1 MKKLITSLAVLSA
14 LGAAT
19 IAQAAPTDGAK
30 GLIKFTGVIN
40 ADACLL
46 TSPSG
51 TIAGKTLTVNMD
63 EVPASSLGTEALPT
77 ESGTGLPVQVKE
89 LDLDV
94 QCATGTKVSMKITP
108 YAVSGKGIAV
118 EGGAENVQIMLTR
131 DGTALDFTAGFADVA
146 ASPAVDGKFRIPLK
160 AYYTRAAGKAV
171 ADVKVG
177 PANATVNYVL
187 KYE

>member
-1 MKKLITSLAVLSA
+1 MSLTVLSA
-14 LGAAT
+14 LGAAS

-30 GLIKFTGVIN
+30 GLIRFTGVIN
-40 ADACLL
+40 ADACQL

-51 TIAGKTLTVNMD
+51 TVAGKTLTVNMG
-63 EVPASSLGTEALPT
+63 EVSASSLGTEASPT
-77 ESGTGLPVQVKE
+77 TSGTALTAEAKE

-94 QCATGTKVSMKITP
+94 QCATGTKVSMTITP
-108 YAVSGKGIAV
+108 SAVSGKGIAV

-131 DGTALDFTAGFADVA
+131 DGNALDFTAGSANVA

-160 AYYTRAAGKAV
+160 AYYTRVDGKEV

-177 PANATVNYVL
+177 AANATVNYVL